1 MISVSNKVDSER
13 ILIANDRISRTPA
26 FVYDESV
33 IIDRLAALSD
43 VRRNSACQVLY
54 SIKAAPMRGLLET
67 IANHVDGFSASSL
80 FECQIAKET
89 IGNRGTIHLTTPG
102 LREDEFGSIVKY
114 ADYIS
119 FNSLN
124 QWQNYQ
130 EHVNGELGCGL
141 RINPELSFVKDER
154 YDPCRKY
161 SKLGV
166 PISELE
172 NIKRLENIQGLH
184 LHNNCESNDYMELK
198 QTVDHVCCLLGPI
211 LERMQWI

>member
-1 MISVSNKVDSER
+1 MISFSKKVDSER
-13 ILIANDRISRTPA
+13 ILIASDKIGRTPV

-33 IIDRLAALSD
+33 IIDRLAALAD
-43 VRRNSACQVLY
+43 VRKNSACQILY
-54 SIKAAPMRGLLET
+54 SIKAAPIRGLLEM

-119 FNSLN
+119 FNSLS
-124 QWQNYQ
+124 QWQHYQ
-130 EHVNGELGCGL
+130 GHINGNLGCGL

-172 NIKRLENIQGLH
+172 NINPLH
-184 LHNNCESNDYMELK
+184 TFKYWTK
-198 QTVDHVCCLLGPI
+198 
-211 LERMQWI
+211 